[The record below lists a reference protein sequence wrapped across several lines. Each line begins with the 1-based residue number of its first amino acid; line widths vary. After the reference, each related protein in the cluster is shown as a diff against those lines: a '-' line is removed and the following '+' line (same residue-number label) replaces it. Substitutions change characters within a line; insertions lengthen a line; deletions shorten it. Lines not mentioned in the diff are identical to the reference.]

1 MCKAGQWQGRPIAMI
16 AARGRTSRD
25 AELQLTTRVGEPLT
39 DMSQFPGDKAGP
51 WRAEL
56 DEFKLIRARSHSD
69 GCRHHAASA
78 VHR

>member
-1 MCKAGQWQGRPIAMI
+1 MI

-25 AELQLTTRVGEPLT
+25 AELQLTTRVGEPPT
-39 DMSQFPGDKAGP
+39 DMSQFPGDKTGHREP
-51 WRAEL
+51 NWN
-56 DEFKLIRARSHSD
+56 EFKLIRARSHSD